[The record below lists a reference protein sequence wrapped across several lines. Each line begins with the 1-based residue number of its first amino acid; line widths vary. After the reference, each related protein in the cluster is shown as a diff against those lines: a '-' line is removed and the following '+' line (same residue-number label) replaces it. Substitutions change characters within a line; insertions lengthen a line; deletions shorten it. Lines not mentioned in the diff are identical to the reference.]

1 MRKVNIFLDTNVI
14 EIQNKKLFEFKFNN
28 VYDRLKKFI
37 TYNTYNNFKIIIPQI
52 VLDEMYKHYLEEY
65 EKIQEKLE
73 NLDDKYNAVKS
84 DLVKV
89 GYDINIIR
97 NRYSNVSEYE
107 DYLKLNFNK
116 YIFQEKKYFEILPY
130 PNQDKFYSIIER
142 AIQKKKP
149 FFFGG
154 INNKKFSDAGFK
166 DVVILESI
174 KEKMKK
180 EDSEYIIVTNDNIF
194 NGLEWNNEINERKGK
209 AINAKNDTDIVNF
222 ICEEYSLKDLSEYL
236 EFSKTEYFSEKVSK
250 ALGKSI
256 VRMGNVKFEEC
267 EDNNIVIIKCKLE
280 DRNNINVILDETK
293 EFINIVNENDEI
305 IFQW

>member
-73 NLDDKYNAVKS
+73 NLDDKYNAIKS

-142 AIQKKKP
+142 AIPKKKP

-209 AINAKNDTDIVNF
+209 AINAKNDTDIVDF

>member
-1 MRKVNIFLDTNVI
+1 M
-14 EIQNKKLFEFKFNN
+14 
-28 VYDRLKKFI
+28 
-37 TYNTYNNFKIIIPQI
+37 
-52 VLDEMYKHYLEEY
+52 
-65 EKIQEKLE
+65 E

>member
-73 NLDDKYNAVKS
+73 NLDDKYNAIKS

-209 AINAKNDTDIVNF
+209 AINAKNDTDIVDF

>member
-28 VYDRLKKFI
+28 VYGRLKRFI
-37 TYNTYNNFKIIIPQI
+37 TYNGYNNFKIIIPQI
-52 VLDEMYKHYLEEY
+52 VLDEIYKHYIEEY
-65 EKIQEKLE
+65 KNIQEKLD
-73 NLDDKYNAVKS
+73 NLDDGYNSIKS

-97 NRYSNVSEYE
+97 NRYSNVKEYE
-107 DYLKLNFNK
+107 DYLKSNFNK
-116 YIFQEKKYFEILPY
+116 YILQEEGYMEILPY
-130 PNQDKFYSIIER
+130 PSQDKFYSIIKR
-142 AIQKKKP
+142 AIQKKRP

-174 KEKMKK
+174 KEKMEK
-180 EDSEYIIVTNDNIF
+180 ENSEYVIATNDNIF
-194 NGLEWNNEINERKGK
+194 NGLNWNDEIKERKGK
-209 AINAKNDTDIVNF
+209 ATSAKSDTDIIDF
-222 ICEEYSLKDLSEYL
+222 ICKEYNLRDLSEYI
-236 EFSKTEYFSEKVSK
+236 EFSRTEYFSEKVSN

-256 VRMGNVKFEEC
+256 VRIENAKFEEC
-267 EDNNIVIIKCKLE
+267 EDNNVVIIKCKLE
-280 DRNNINVILDETK
+280 DGKNINVILDETK
-293 EFINIVNENDEI
+293 EFINVANTSDEI